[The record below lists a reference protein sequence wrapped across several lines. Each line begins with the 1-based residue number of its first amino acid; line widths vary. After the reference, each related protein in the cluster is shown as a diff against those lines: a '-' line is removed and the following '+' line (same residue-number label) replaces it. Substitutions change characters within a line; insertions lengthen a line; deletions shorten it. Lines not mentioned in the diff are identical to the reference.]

1 MYYRYYNII
10 ALYFSIEQTGVIN
23 HKNIFLVAIGFT
35 VLV

>member
-10 ALYFSIEQTGVIN
+10 VLYFSIEQTGVIN